1 METKTILGLVAA
13 TLTTFA
19 FLPQMLKAIINRQ
32 TKDISLLTYII
43 FVIGIILWFI
53 YGVIKN
59 DLPIMLANIVSFIF
73 AFTILILKIIYK

>member
-1 METKTILGLVAA
+1 METTTILGLIAA

-19 FLPQMLKAIINRQ
+19 FLPQMLKAIINRH

-53 YGVIKN
+53 YGLIKN
-59 DLPIMLANIVSFIF
+59 DLPIILANIVSFIF
-73 AFTILILKIIYK
+73 AFTILVLKIIYK

>member
-1 METKTILGLVAA
+1 MESITILGLIAA

-19 FLPQMLKAIINRQ
+19 FLPQMLKAIINRH

-53 YGVIKN
+53 YGIIKN
-59 DLPIMLANIVSFIF
+59 DLPIILANIVSFIF